1 MRKKKIEHVELNE
14 KRQTEKHTKKNFFF
28 SVMNKQRDKISYHNI
43 PKNAEGMERTYVGIF
58 MEIIKFL
65 LKF

>member
-1 MRKKKIEHVELNE
+1 
-14 KRQTEKHTKKNFFF
+14 
-28 SVMNKQRDKISYHNI
+28 MNKQRDKISYHNI